1 MASSMSVDLHVDG
14 LMGGEGSSWARE
26 CFVYI
31 SWVTLFSL
39 CWTSGASVLAR
50 RVVSLQ
56 SPLLSWYINV
66 TRQLQCT
73 GLSSSI
79 AHPTQELQW
88 WWGIGSTGWG
98 DQWFCHCRLGVI
110 FFDGKKFGARKP
122 LGFQTYNCGW
132 IFVVWCSCMRQFYLQ
147 TPLHCN
153 AWVTEMVIV
162 QVCETMN
169 WFSATTQSPTA
180 QNVSYSCKGGATLAP
195 WRSVWYALK
204 VLV

>member
-56 SPLLSWYINV
+56 SPLSLSTLMSLDSYNV
-66 TRQLQCT
+66 PAFLLHCPSNPR
-73 GLSSSI
+73 
-79 AHPTQELQW
+79 AAW
-88 WWGIGSTGWG
+88 WWGIDSTGWG
-98 DQWFCHCRLGVI
+98 DQWFCHCMLGVI

-132 IFVVWCSCMRQFYLQ
+132 IFVVWCSCMRQFIFKHLFIVI
-147 TPLHCN
+147 

-162 QVCETMN
+162 QACETMN

-180 QNVSYSCKGGATLAP
+180 QNVSYSCKGEATLVS